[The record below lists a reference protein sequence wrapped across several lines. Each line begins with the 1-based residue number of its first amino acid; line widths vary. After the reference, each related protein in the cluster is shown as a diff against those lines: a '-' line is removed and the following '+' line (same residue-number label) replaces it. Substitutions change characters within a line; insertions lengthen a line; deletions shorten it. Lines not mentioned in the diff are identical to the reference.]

1 MPEPTTV
8 TLDESMQEFV
18 AQAIHDGDGQTPEDI
33 VRIPLND
40 WWDRQMMSGYSPEE
54 LRRMSEEIIADTR
67 PGIPAEEF
75 FRELKEHCRQLD
87 AQHRAVDAA

>member
-1 MPEPTTV
+1 MNV
-8 TLDESMQEFV
+8 TLDESAQEIV
-18 AQAIHDGDGQTPEDI
+18 NQAIQDGDGKTPGDI
-33 VRIPLND
+33 VRIALND

-54 LRRMSEEIIADTR
+54 LRRMSDEIIADTR

-75 FRELKEHCRQLD
+75 FVNLKEHCRQLD